1 MLGLEVHPFLVPSI
15 FPDIF
20 GYQALMQAIAKPED
34 VEVLHIHC
42 TSQPLTRTTQEM
54 VQNKFLVMVIRILGM
69 HAVNTVNINTYR
81 FIECFPM
88 MHIRMYMYD
97 VCGEVV
103 GICQGW
109 VTAPWEFRQWTEDR
123 SRCASSLCV
132 IVVHW
137 FALLCTKDC
146 CCRTS
151 FILWTVVARWLYVV
165 VLHHL
170 VNNPADE
177 STLRAVIEWI

>member
-34 VEVLHIHC
+34 VEVLHTHC

-109 VTAPWEFRQWTEDR
+109 VTAPWEFRQWTEGR

-146 CCRTS
+146 RTS
-151 FILWTVVARWLYVV
+151 LLWTVVARWLYVV